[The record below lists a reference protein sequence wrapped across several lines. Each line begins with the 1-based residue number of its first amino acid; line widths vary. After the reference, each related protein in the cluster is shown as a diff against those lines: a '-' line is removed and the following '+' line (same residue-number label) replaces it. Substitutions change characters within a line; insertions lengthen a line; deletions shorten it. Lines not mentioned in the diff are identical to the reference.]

1 MEEMLGATNACVATL
16 RRQSIE
22 ETMDINEM
30 GFMTT
35 LLIAA
40 LLWGW
45 LIDIFWL
52 TSDVLLLRR
61 GGVCRSKDG
70 RLDKRKCPA
79 IFFLAQTSKTQNRPV
94 TSQISKPKHPSKA
107 KQANH
112 DDRRRHARHRRGSC
126 RQGRSDQGASDRS
139 VMLCTWYGIGVGMA
153 LESTPA
159 ILPGD
164 CLL

>member
-70 RLDKRKCPA
+70 RLDKRKDVR
-79 IFFLAQTSKTQNRPV
+79 FSFWHRP
-94 TSQISKPKHPSKA
+94 
-107 KQANH
+107 
-112 DDRRRHARHRRGSC
+112 
-126 RQGRSDQGASDRS
+126 
-139 VMLCTWYGIGVGMA
+139 
-153 LESTPA
+153 
-159 ILPGD
+159 
-164 CLL
+164 